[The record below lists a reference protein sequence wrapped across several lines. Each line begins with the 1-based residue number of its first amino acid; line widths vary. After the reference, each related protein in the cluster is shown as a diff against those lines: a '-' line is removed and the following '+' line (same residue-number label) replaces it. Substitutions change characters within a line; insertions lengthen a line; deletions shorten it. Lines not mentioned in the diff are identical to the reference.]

1 MAIAR
6 KVTLC
11 VMARFREIFEPCRE
25 SIEQFAPDL
34 AKILVR
40 DCHDIPPPK
49 G

>member
-25 SIEQFAPDL
+25 SVPPQLEMEKAF
-34 AKILVR
+34 VR
-40 DCHDIPPPK
+40 
-49 G
+49 